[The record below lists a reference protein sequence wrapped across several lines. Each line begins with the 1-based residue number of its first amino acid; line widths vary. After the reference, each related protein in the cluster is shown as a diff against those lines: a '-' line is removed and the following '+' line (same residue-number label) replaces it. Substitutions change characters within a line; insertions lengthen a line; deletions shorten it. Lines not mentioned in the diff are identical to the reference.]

1 MVTIPHI
8 TQNMFYIIL
17 AAIAVVGL
25 IVLIIQ
31 FRSVRKSTK
40 RVNALSKESELKKV
54 QLVEIDMKS
63 SQIRDGN
70 GLSKNE
76 NGRLNLKKINRSNL
90 ISKIGH
96 LNNEIDYRVDNLEST
111 REYLKIQNRIK
122 DLDRRKDEFEK
133 KGKNVWY
140 LEKNIMN
147 WW

>member
-76 NGRLNLKKINRSNL
+76 NGRLNLKKIDRSNL

-122 DLDRRKDEFEK
+122 DEIEER
-133 KGKNVWY
+133 
-140 LEKNIMN
+140 
-147 WW
+147 